1 MPPITPNINMKEKD
15 TNDIAKARSLLT
27 PALAKKNM
35 VVASLKP
42 KPPMDMGSSAIAP
55 MMGIKIKK

>member
-1 MPPITPNINMKEKD
+1 MKEKD

-55 MMGIKIKK
+55 MMGINIKK